1 MLYKTSQTFIIV
13 KRFDYHDCLGKI
25 RKESKNVY
33 RSYKIFI
40 ASIHFTEIIKI
51 FKQRIIHYINK
62 PLHWLTIFSGSC
74 MFRITVDAVY

>member
-13 KRFDYHDCLGKI
+13 TKFDYHDCLGKI

-51 FKQRIIHYINK
+51 FKQ
-62 PLHWLTIFSGSC
+62 
-74 MFRITVDAVY
+74 

>member
-51 FKQRIIHYINK
+51 FKQ
-62 PLHWLTIFSGSC
+62 
-74 MFRITVDAVY
+74 